1 MRTVATLVAA
11 SAALSSA
18 FASVGTYPCGVD
30 DGAGNLVAD
39 QSMCTSRSGLP
50 YGGECVLYERT
61 GEYFCGFVGAR
72 CTRGGYECD
81 NGFCDPFTNTCAGDF
96 GDFCTASFT
105 SSPRPC
111 LGNLECSFSLNVAGG
126 YCGTTGAACD
136 RECVYEDGAGITCT
150 GGVYDEL
157 CDGSLECRPD
167 TLECGVIPP
176 SPRARRERRKF
187 DTLCPSGLGA
197 CAVDEVGKGGYEC
210 LDFDSSL
217 ENCGGCVN
225 AGVGQDCSMIDGA
238 VGIECIA
245 GQCIA
250 TSCEPGFT
258 LDSGGACTLA

>member
-1 MRTVATLVAA
+1 MSFAMVRLCLITAHRAADPARSLV
-11 SAALSSA
+11 
-18 FASVGTYPCGVD
+18 
-30 DGAGNLVAD
+30 
-39 QSMCTSRSGLP
+39 
-50 YGGECVLYERT
+50 
-61 GEYFCGFVGAR
+61 
-72 CTRGGYECD
+72 
-81 NGFCDPFTNTCAGDF
+81 
-96 GDFCTASFT
+96 
-105 SSPRPC
+105 
-111 LGNLECSFSLNVAGG
+111 
-126 YCGTTGAACD
+126 
-136 RECVYEDGAGITCT
+136 
-150 GGVYDEL
+150 
-157 CDGSLECRPD
+157 GSLECRPD

-250 TSCEPGFT
+250 SESSNQSTPRRAAHLHRCSVVRAWVHARFGWRLHSGLRESAPSVVRGQLLLRGCSPCALPCALSLRDRPGPVILNFT
-258 LDSGGACTLA
+258 GSE